1 MKQSIPVYQNATD
14 KMLELGKMYGRL
26 AKLEEEVE
34 RLKERIAL
42 VAAIQIT
49 GGYDDVN

>member
-1 MKQSIPVYQNATD
+1 MKQPIPVYQNATD
-14 KMLELGKMYGRL
+14 KMLELGEMYGRL

-34 RLKERIAL
+34 RLKERIGL

-49 GGYDDVN
+49 ERYEND

>member
-1 MKQSIPVYQNATD
+1 MKQSIPVYQNAAE
-14 KMLELGKMYGRL
+14 KMLDLGEMYGRL

-49 GGYDDVN
+49 EGYDDVN